1 MTRIAV
7 VTGASAGIGAATARS
22 LARAGFHLVLGA
34 RRLERLREVAEP
46 LGATALALD
55 VTDAASVE
63 RFAAQVPRVDVLVNN
78 AGMGLGMD
86 RVADAVDERWAAM
99 YETNVLGALRVNRA
113 FLPKLIE
120 GSGHLVVLGSTSGF
134 EVYPGGAGYTA
145 SKHALRAMT
154 KTLRLELLGQSV
166 RITEIS
172 PGLVE
177 TEFATVR
184 LGDVARAKAVYR
196 GMTPLSADDVAA
208 CVAFAVS
215 LPPHVNVDEI
225 VVRPLDQ
232 ASATAVHRRS
242 E

>member
-1 MTRIAV
+1 
-7 VTGASAGIGAATARS
+7 
-22 LARAGFHLVLGA
+22 
-34 RRLERLREVAEP
+34 
-46 LGATALALD
+46 
-55 VTDAASVE
+55 
-63 RFAAQVPRVDVLVNN
+63 
-78 AGMGLGMD
+78 
-86 RVADAVDERWAAM
+86 
-99 YETNVLGALRVNRA
+99 
-113 FLPKLIE
+113 
-120 GSGHLVVLGSTSGF
+120 
-134 EVYPGGAGYTA
+134 
-145 SKHALRAMT
+145 MT
-154 KTLRLELLGQSV
+154 KTLRLELLGQPV
-166 RITEIS
+166 RITEVS

>member
-1 MTRIAV
+1 MSRIAV
-7 VTGASAGIGAATARS
+7 ITGASAGIGAASARA
-22 LARAGFHLVLGA
+22 LAKAGFHLVLGA
-34 RRLERLREVAEP
+34 RRIERLREIAEP

-63 RFAAQVPRVDVLVNN
+63 RFAEQVPRLDVLVNN

-86 RVADAVDERWAAM
+86 RVADASDERWSAM
-99 YETNVLGALRVNRA
+99 FETNVLGALRVTRA
-113 FLPKLIE
+113 LLPKLLDS
-120 GSGHLVVLGSTSGF
+120 SGHLVVLGSTSGF

-154 KTLRLELLGQSV
+154 KTLRLELLGQPV

-184 LGDVARAKAVYR
+184 HGGDAERAKAVYR
-196 GMTPLSADDVAA
+196 GMTPLTADDVAA

-225 VVRPLDQ
+225 VVRPVDQ
-232 ASATAVHRRS
+232 ASSSAVHRRG
-242 E
+242 

>member
-1 MTRIAV
+1 MSRIAV
-7 VTGASAGIGAATARS
+7 ITGASAGIGAASARA
-22 LARAGFHLVLGA
+22 LAKAGFHLVLGA
-34 RRLERLREVAEP
+34 HRIERLREIAEP

-63 RFAAQVPRVDVLVNN
+63 RFAEQVPRLDVLVNN

-86 RVADAVDERWAAM
+86 RVADASDERWSAM
-99 YETNVLGALRVNRA
+99 FETNVLGALRVTRA
-113 FLPKLIE
+113 LLPKLLDS
-120 GSGHLVVLGSTSGF
+120 SGHLVVLGSTSGF

-154 KTLRLELLGQSV
+154 KTLRLELLGQPV
-166 RITEIS
+166 RITEVS

-184 LGDVARAKAVYR
+184 HGGDAERAKAVYR
-196 GMTPLSADDVAA
+196 GMTPLTADDVAA

-225 VVRPLDQ
+225 VVRPVDQ
-232 ASATAVHRRS
+232 ASSSAVHRRG
-242 E
+242 